1 MTINSE
7 NAYLSERYT
16 NMINTKF
23 STTVVVAATLF
34 GTVSCGTVKTPEMQK
49 YEARQK
55 ILEQN
60 LKLNKLKMEYEKE
73 RTANNKLREEA
84 RSLSKTAE
92 NKSDNFTV
100 SNNPQKVADKAT
112 DTSKYLN
119 RAAKA
124 NRELVKSDRK
134 LERIQKKIDREKA
147 KAEGMVRQIEY
158 VKPE

>member
-1 MTINSE
+1 
-7 NAYLSERYT
+7 
-16 NMINTKF
+16 MINTKF
-23 STTVVVAATLF
+23 LTAVVVAAMIF

-49 YEARQK
+49 YEARQE
-55 ILEQN
+55 ILEQS
-60 LKLNKLKMEYEKE
+60 LKLNKLKMEYEEE

-84 RSLSKTAE
+84 RSLTKTAE
-92 NKSDNFTV
+92 NKSDNFAV

-134 LERIQKKIDREKA
+134 MERIQKKIDREKT
-147 KAEGMVRQIEY
+147 KAEGMVRQVEY

>member
-1 MTINSE
+1 
-7 NAYLSERYT
+7 
-16 NMINTKF
+16 MINTKF
-23 STTVVVAATLF
+23 STAVVVTATIF

-49 YEARQK
+49 YEARQE

-60 LKLNKLKMEYEKE
+60 LKLNKLKIEYEKE

-84 RSLSKTAE
+84 RSLSETAE
-92 NKSDNFTV
+92 NKSDNFAV

-134 LERIQKKIDREKA
+134 LERIQKKIDREKT

>member
-1 MTINSE
+1 
-7 NAYLSERYT
+7 
-16 NMINTKF
+16 MINTKF
-23 STTVVVAATLF
+23 STAVVAATLF

-49 YEARQK
+49 YEARQE

-60 LKLNKLKMEYEKE
+60 LKLNKLKMEYEEE

-100 SNNPQKVADKAT
+100 SNNPQKVADKAK
-112 DTSKYLN
+112 DTNKLLN
-119 RAAKA
+119 RAEKA

-134 LERIQKKIDREKA
+134 LERIQKKIDREKT
-147 KAEGMVRQIEY
+147 KAEGMFRQIEY

>member
-1 MTINSE
+1 MTIHSE

-16 NMINTKF
+16 NMINAKL
-23 STTVVVAATLF
+23 SAAVVAATLF
-34 GTVSCGTVKTPEMQK
+34 GTVSCGTAKTPEMQK
-49 YEARQK
+49 YEARQE

-60 LKLNKLKMEYEKE
+60 LKLNKLKMEYEEE

-92 NKSDNFTV
+92 NKSDNFAV

-112 DTSKYLN
+112 DTSKHLN